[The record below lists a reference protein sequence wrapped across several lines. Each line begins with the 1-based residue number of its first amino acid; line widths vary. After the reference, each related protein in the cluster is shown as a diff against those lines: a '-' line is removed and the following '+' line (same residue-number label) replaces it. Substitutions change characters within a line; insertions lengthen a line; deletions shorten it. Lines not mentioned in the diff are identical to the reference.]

1 MRKTWEGARG
11 AIVEELFLEA
21 AELSPDT
28 REDFV
33 RARCGDRQLC
43 DEVLSL
49 LRYDLAEE
57 SPLLDALTAGASSI
71 VGDEA
76 LEGQMLGPYRVER
89 EIGRGG
95 MSVVYSA
102 LRADGEFHKRVA
114 IKLIKRGMDTRAVV
128 ERLRRERGILAA
140 LEHPSIARLLD
151 GGTTPDG
158 RPWIAMEYV
167 EGLPIDRFCAARG
180 LSVEDRC
187 ELIAKVCDAVA
198 YAHRNLVVHRDL
210 KPSNVLIAPDGS
222 PKLLDFGIAKLLD
235 EGGEDGAD
243 PLTRGFS
250 RPFTPEYASPEQLSG
265 GSVQTTTDVYSLA
278 VVLYELLTGERPG
291 QDPEKASAAALRTGR
306 GKRWAR
312 RISGDLDNIL
322 AMALRAEPE
331 RRYLSIGQLQS
342 DLRLHLE
349 GKPVAAHRESLW
361 YRSRRFLARH
371 RLVAVAAL
379 LVLLSLAGGIA
390 TTFWQA
396 RRAEEER
403 RIADRRFDQ
412 VRALAKT
419 FLFDFDA
426 AIAPLPGSTSAR
438 KMIVDTGIRYYDSL
452 VPEAAGNKGL
462 LEEIARGYDRLGD
475 VQGNFY
481 YANLGDTPGAEATY
495 RKALAIRSRIADTSP
510 AFMRDRVEGYLRLG
524 EILLV
529 RGDPPH
535 GIPYLRQAVAL
546 GGESGAAQSREM
558 RESLARAWSRL
569 GDALSDSLATGDAL
583 EAYSKMLALRLGLAR
598 EKDSPAT
605 RLDVGLARTKL
616 AILYEMAGR
625 PAESV
630 EHLRQAIPVFR
641 ALSADTADATALRYL
656 CIASQTAANVL
667 RAEPGR
673 EFFSPSDIAGQLQS
687 CVADSRK
694 LVAADPMDQRAL
706 VDLIEAETDLGEV
719 LYDRK
724 QTPRAV
730 LLWNEALAGAQRLSD
745 ASSLGTS
752 GNEMF
757 FIELY
762 RKLAMAASDA
772 GRFGEALEYMRKA
785 ERMQAS
791 VVCPDPECLAK
802 TWFHNEIAGTRA
814 DIYAAAKNRTAAIAE
829 IVPLIASEE
838 ALAKRDPDNR
848 TPANDAT
855 ERYAQLARCYFA
867 DGQAESGVQA
877 LKIALERYNA
887 AATQYPLTPV
897 QERRRRADLD
907 LLAVHAGN

>member
-76 LEGQMLGPYRVER
+76 LEGQMLGPYRVEC

-235 EGGEDGAD
+235 ESGEGGAD

-426 AIAPLPGSTSAR
+426 AIAPLPGSTS
-438 KMIVDTGIRYYDSL
+438 
-452 VPEAAGNKGL
+452 
-462 LEEIARGYDRLGD
+462 
-475 VQGNFY
+475 
-481 YANLGDTPGAEATY
+481 
-495 RKALAIRSRIADTSP
+495 
-510 AFMRDRVEGYLRLG
+510 
-524 EILLV
+524 
-529 RGDPPH
+529 
-535 GIPYLRQAVAL
+535 
-546 GGESGAAQSREM
+546 
-558 RESLARAWSRL
+558 RA
-569 GDALSDSLATGDAL
+569 
-583 EAYSKMLALRLGLAR
+583 K
-598 EKDSPAT
+598 
-605 RLDVGLARTKL
+605 
-616 AILYEMAGR
+616 
-625 PAESV
+625 
-630 EHLRQAIPVFR
+630 
-641 ALSADTADATALRYL
+641 
-656 CIASQTAANVL
+656 
-667 RAEPGR
+667 
-673 EFFSPSDIAGQLQS
+673 
-687 CVADSRK
+687 
-694 LVAADPMDQRAL
+694 
-706 VDLIEAETDLGEV
+706 
-719 LYDRK
+719 
-724 QTPRAV
+724 
-730 LLWNEALAGAQRLSD
+730 
-745 ASSLGTS
+745 
-752 GNEMF
+752 
-757 FIELY
+757 
-762 RKLAMAASDA
+762 
-772 GRFGEALEYMRKA
+772 
-785 ERMQAS
+785 
-791 VVCPDPECLAK
+791 
-802 TWFHNEIAGTRA
+802 
-814 DIYAAAKNRTAAIAE
+814 
-829 IVPLIASEE
+829 
-838 ALAKRDPDNR
+838 
-848 TPANDAT
+848 
-855 ERYAQLARCYFA
+855 
-867 DGQAESGVQA
+867 
-877 LKIALERYNA
+877 
-887 AATQYPLTPV
+887 
-897 QERRRRADLD
+897 
-907 LLAVHAGN
+907 